1 MLKIKKIEESGP
13 KLKGL
18 RGRGIDR
25 ATCEELGGKF
35 VQIGSEKVCFIEETK
50 LKDGKIIKK
59 ADVEIIDVGE
69 VESRRIVEPPG

>member
-1 MLKIKKIEESGP
+1 MLRIRKVEENKP

-35 VQIGSEKVCFIEETK
+35 VQIGDEKVCFIEEIK
-50 LKDGKIIKK
+50 LEDGKIIKR
-59 ADVEIIDVGE
+59 ADIEIIDVGE
-69 VESRRIVEPPG
+69 IESRRIVEPPG